1 MYPESCIILSH
12 CPTTISDGGSQ
23 INKLAAVVV
32 HTVVDHHGRLLE
44 DIKPLYFAVAVLSF
58 LCCCKTTDGG
68 CGCLG
73 RSVAGMG
80 FVPVTTVLAR
90 VTCVED
96 VTGRGLSPMNLLG
109 TKVLETEM

>member
-1 MYPESCIILSH
+1 MESFFYRNKPCLFKLDMYPESCIILSH

-58 LCCCKTTDGG
+58 LCCC
-68 CGCLG
+68 
-73 RSVAGMG
+73 
-80 FVPVTTVLAR
+80 
-90 VTCVED
+90 
-96 VTGRGLSPMNLLG
+96 LLMSYHFAHYSSHQRYY
-109 TKVLETEM
+109 LR

>member
-58 LCCCKTTDGG
+58 LCCC
-68 CGCLG
+68 
-73 RSVAGMG
+73 
-80 FVPVTTVLAR
+80 
-90 VTCVED
+90 
-96 VTGRGLSPMNLLG
+96 LLMSFHYFAHYSAHQRYY
-109 TKVLETEM
+109 LR